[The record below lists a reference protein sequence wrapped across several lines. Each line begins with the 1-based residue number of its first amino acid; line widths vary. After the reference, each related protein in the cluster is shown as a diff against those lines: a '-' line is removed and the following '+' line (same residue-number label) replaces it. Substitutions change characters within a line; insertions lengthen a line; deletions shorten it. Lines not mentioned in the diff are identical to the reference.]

1 MIKFLKKI
9 VDKIFNGIINL
20 GRKTLSLI
28 FKIKRKGEETVED
41 FERLQRGE
49 DVDMSKYSYDENEKC
64 LKEFEEERHK
74 IDSNDPEI
82 TQDDID
88 YIFNILEED
97 KVVNI
102 IEPSHTVYLD
112 SAGGA
117 KEYNVAAIEEFA
129 NKGLFHTKEV
139 YIRHEEPIQNP
150 EEALEA

>member
-1 MIKFLKKI
+1 MI
-9 VDKIFNGIINL
+9 VDKIFNAIINL

-28 FKIKRKGEETVED
+28 FRIKRKGEETIED

-49 DVDMSKYSYDENEKC
+49 NVDMSKYSCDENEKT

-88 YIFNILEED
+88 YIFNTLKDD

-102 IEPSHTVYLD
+102 VEPSHVVYLD
-112 SAGGA
+112 DAGDA
-117 KEYNVAAIEEFA
+117 KDYNVAAIEEFA
-129 NKGLFHTKEV
+129 NKGLFHMKEV
-139 YIRHEEPIQNP
+139 YIRHDEPIQNP
-150 EEALEA
+150 EEALGA

>member
-9 VDKIFNGIINL
+9 VDKIFNAIINL

-28 FKIKRKGEETVED
+28 FRIKRKGEETIED

-49 DVDMSKYSYDENEKC
+49 NVDMSKYSCDENEKT

-88 YIFNILEED
+88 YIFNTLKDD

-102 IEPSHTVYLD
+102 VEPSHVVYLD
-112 SAGGA
+112 DAGDA
-117 KEYNVAAIEEFA
+117 KDYNVAAIEEFA
-129 NKGLFHTKEV
+129 NKGLFHMKEV
-139 YIRHEEPIQNP
+139 YIRHDEPIQNP
-150 EEALEA
+150 EEALGA